1 MRLGGTKPCGKL
13 PTPPLGLILGLSAF
27 PGVPRGDVGL
37 VGDTEGPVGICPLG
51 AAECSM
57 GQGHPV
63 LGLEPGLGEA
73 LGSHRDRVVLGSS
86 SSEPWLPVQ
95 AINPSVGRGGSVC
108 HLCLAVTAECHQ
120 PTQRLA
126 KHPQVPQGAG
136 TVPGAVEPGTEIPSG
151 MSPASHTLFGHGRGI
166 NLGTAF
172 LPPTLLPFWL
182 FFFKY

>member
-1 MRLGGTKPCGKL
+1 MWGWWGTQRALWGSVPWEL
-13 PTPPLGLILGLSAF
+13 LSAAWDKST
-27 PGVPRGDVGL
+27 P
-37 VGDTEGPVGICPLG
+37 I
-51 AAECSM
+51 
-57 GQGHPV
+57 

-136 TVPGAVEPGTEIPSG
+136 TVPGAVEPGTEISSG

-182 FFFKY
+182 FFF